1 MLKQSASG
9 LVLVLLFTFG
19 FVTAQAQSDDEKFEV
34 GGQFSV
40 MRVPTGVVTVTVF
53 PCIVAPCP
61 TTITNSEHRNT
72 NYGFGGRFGYRASK
86 YFTLEGEGN
95 FFPHDGVLDGGRK
108 IQGFFGVKAG
118 KRFEKV
124 GVFAKARPGFVRYS
138 RGDYREPGGPCIA
151 VFPQPLGCFQAL
163 GRTSFAL
170 DVGGVFEYYPTKRTI
185 IRFDGG
191 DTIVWLPARNIAAFQ
206 SNLAAFPNPVVVA
219 APAETRNHFQA
230 SVGFGYRF

>member
-1 MLKQSASG
+1 MKKSTSCLG
-9 LVLVLLFTFG
+9 LLVLFALGV
-19 FVTAQAQSDDEKFEV
+19 VTAHAQSDDMKFEV

-40 MRVPTGVVTVTVF
+40 LRVPTGIISVTTT

-61 TTITNSEHRNT
+61 ITIVRTDHRDT
-72 NYGFGGRFGYRASK
+72 NYGFGGRFGYRQSK

-95 FFPHDGVLDGGRK
+95 FFPHDGVLDAGRK

-118 KRFEKV
+118 KRFEKI

-151 VFPQPLGCFQAL
+151 VFPQPIGCFQAL
-163 GRTSFAL
+163 GETRFAADL
-170 DVGGVFEYYPTKRTI
+170 GGVFEYYPTKRTI
-185 IRFDGG
+185 IRFDAG
-191 DTIVWLPARNIAAFQ
+191 DTIVRLPARNVAAFQ
-206 SNLAAFPNPVVVA
+206 TNTASFLSLVVTP

-230 SVGFGYRF
+230 SAGFGFRF